1 MLTIVKTPSSSSE
14 VVPPRAAMASVLAND
29 T

>member
-14 VVPPRAAMASVLAND
+14 VVPPSAAMASLLAKD